1 MHEQFLRT
9 EMVLGQPALE
19 RLQSAHVA
27 VFGLGGVGSYTAE
40 ILARSGVGEL
50 TLVDQ
55 DTVSVTNINRQ
66 LCALHS
72 TVGQSKAEVTARRC
86 RDISPSA
93 VIHPICATYDAAH
106 REDFFSARYDYI
118 ADCIDLVTCK
128 LDLIQQAMDRRIP
141 ILSALGTGNK
151 LDPTLLRVPDISQ
164 TSGGPLARVM
174 RKELRSRPP
183 LPSWRHPPPAAAAS
197 LPVCHGSPPPPVSC
211 WPAPLCGTSSDE
223 GRRHRRTADPAGP
236 PSAGLESG
244 RSVPWH
250 LRPLLSVQDRAGQG
264 RPLPGGDGAAAA
276 PAGSCLDSGAG
287 GLSALLEGPALR
299 QPEFRFPL

>member
-27 VFGLGGVGSYTAE
+27 VFGLGGVGSYAAE

-118 ADCIDLVTCK
+118 ADCIDSTRSK
-128 LDLIQQAMDRRIP
+128 LDLIETAIRRGVP
-141 ILSALGTGNK
+141 IISSMGTGNR
-151 LDPTLLRVPDISQ
+151 LDPSKFRITDLSK
-164 TSGGPLARVM
+164 TSGCPLAKVM
-174 RKELRSRPP
+174 RRELRLRGINHHTVLASDE
-183 LPSWRHPPPAAAAS
+183 LPSKPRR
-197 LPVCHGSPPPPVSC
+197 LPVQEDETRTPPGSVSWTPPC
-211 WPAPLCGTSSDE
+211 
-223 GRRHRRTADPAGP
+223 AGMMI
-236 PSAGLESG
+236 AGFIV
-244 RSVPWH
+244 RQ
-250 LRPLLSVQDRAGQG
+250 LLARAQEQ
-264 RPLPGGDGAAAA
+264 AA
-276 PAGSCLDSGAG
+276 PN
-287 GLSALLEGPALR
+287 E
-299 QPEFRFPL
+299 